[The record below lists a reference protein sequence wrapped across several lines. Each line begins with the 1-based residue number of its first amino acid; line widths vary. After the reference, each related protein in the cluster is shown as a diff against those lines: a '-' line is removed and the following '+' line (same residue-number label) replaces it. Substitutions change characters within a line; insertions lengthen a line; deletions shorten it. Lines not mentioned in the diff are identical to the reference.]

1 MLNGIIC
8 INKPSDFTSFDV
20 VKKLRGITKV
30 KKIGHAGT
38 LDPMATGV
46 LPIFLGVATKACDIL
61 PNNDKRYTASF
72 KLGFETDTEDIWG
85 TVTKEYS
92 KKVAKE
98 ELLSVLPS
106 FKGEIMQIPPMY
118 SAIQI
123 NGKRL
128 YDLARQGIE
137 VEREARK
144 ITVYSIE
151 LLSYN
156 ANDMTGV
163 LDISCSKGTYIRTII
178 SDIGKALGC
187 GGVMTA
193 LNRTEASGFTLDDTM
208 TFGEV
213 EKAVA
218 DDALTPL
225 PVEKAFAPYPD
236 IHLSEV
242 QTRMFSNGVTLDL
255 RRIKHPNDS
264 ETARI
269 YGFDNTFLG
278 LATLNFETNEL
289 KLLKFFIERK

>member
-8 INKPSDFTSFDV
+8 INKPEDFTSFDV

-72 KLGFETDTEDIWG
+72 KLGLETDTEDVWG
-85 TVTKEYS
+85 KVTKEYDKYIS
-92 KKVAKE
+92 KDE
-98 ELLSVLPS
+98 ILSVLPS
-106 FKGEIMQIPPMY
+106 FTGDIMQIPPMY

-144 ITVYSIE
+144 ITVYNIS
-151 LLSYN
+151 LLSYDEDN
-156 ANDMTGV
+156 QSGV

-178 SDIGKALGC
+178 SDLGKKLGT
-187 GGVMTA
+187 GGIMTS
-193 LNRTEASGFTLDDTM
+193 LNRTEASGFTLENCM
-208 TFGEV
+208 TFEEV
-213 EKAVA
+213 EKALA
-218 DDALTPL
+218 DNSLTPL
-225 PVEKAFAPYPD
+225 PVEKAFEPYPA
-236 IHLSEV
+236 IHLSEI

-255 RRIKHPNDS
+255 KRVRHPKNAD
-264 ETARI
+264 TARI
-269 YGFDNTFLG
+269 YGFDGLFLG
-278 LATLNFETNEL
+278 LATLNYETSEL
-289 KLLKFFIERK
+289 KLLKFFTERK

>member
-8 INKPSDFTSFDV
+8 INKPEDFTSFDV

-72 KLGFETDTEDIWG
+72 KFGLETDTEDIWG
-85 TVTKEYS
+85 NVTKEYD
-92 KKVAKE
+92 KKVTKKDI
-98 ELLSVLPS
+98 LDILPS
-106 FKGEIMQIPPMY
+106 FTGEISQIPPMY

-144 ITVYSIE
+144 ITVYEIS
-151 LLSYN
+151 LLSF
-156 ANDMTGV
+156 DESSQEGV
-163 LDISCSKGTYIRTII
+163 FDISCSKGTYIRTII
-178 SDIGKALGC
+178 SDIGKKLCC
-187 GGVMTA
+187 GGIMTA
-193 LNRTEASGFTLDDTM
+193 LNRTEASGFTLSDCM
-208 TFGEV
+208 TFEEV

-218 DDALTPL
+218 DNTLTPL
-225 PVEKAFAPYPD
+225 PVEKAFSPYPE
-236 IHLSEV
+236 IRLSEI

-255 RRIKHPNDS
+255 RRIRHQKQ
-264 ETARI
+264 ETARV
-269 YGFDNTFLG
+269 YSFDGSFLG